1 MMRYISP
8 MRLALVL
15 ALLAATPLHA
25 WEFSATPI
33 CTLTH
38 ATQDTIVRVTY
49 DPRVPE
55 YAIRLTRTAA
65 AWPDAPVFALR
76 FDGPRGHT
84 ISTTRHRL
92 SEGGT
97 TLTVTDTGF
106 GNVLDGL
113 ELNDTATALIGTAQV
128 AVPLSDAATA
138 VRAFR
143 TCTEA
148 GLA

>member
-1 MMRYISP
+1 MRSAARPRDLFQSSNLGQFLFKIS
-8 MRLALVL
+8 
-15 ALLAATPLHA
+15 
-25 WEFSATPI
+25 
-33 CTLTH
+33 
-38 ATQDTIVRVTY
+38 
-49 DPRVPE
+49 
-55 YAIRLTRTAA
+55 
-65 AWPDAPVFALR
+65 
-76 FDGPRGHT
+76 
-84 ISTTRHRL
+84 RH
-92 SEGGT
+92 GT
-97 TLTVTDTGF
+97 TLTVTVTVTVTDTGF